1 MTNLR
6 PKSKSLFFVLIALA
20 FAVTAQAAKA
30 PQRTSPRAKGV
41 TAPAVRFE
49 RADGRY
55 SSDGSAATLHRPNFR
70 AQSRA
75 LPPGVST
82 TVLSEKERQSIAER
96 VARVFLQARHDDL
109 GLDRDSVDRMVTTS
123 VRTLPELA
131 VVRLSQR
138 QEGLPVYGSD
148 IAITVRYDGTILFV
162 SNDAV
167 RGLGTTAESR
177 GRGKA
182 EAIASARGYFGE
194 APMEYEALQRMIHR
208 DEGGR
213 TQIVWR
219 VNADDWELLIDDA
232 TGEIVRAE
240 DKALYAD
247 GTGTVFS
254 PDPLSST
261 GSRYGDP
268 GYVDGDNADTPELT
282 AALVSVTLR
291 DIASSGGNFSLD
303 GPWAACTEIQKPR
316 DNACPSQAS
325 SAFNFTR
332 SHLNFDAVNGY
343 YHIDSY
349 MRYVNATL
357 GLPARPT
364 KYSGGVRYDPHGL
377 KGADNAFFSTKKG
390 GLIVFGEGGVD
401 DAQDADVLIHEL
413 GHGLHHWI
421 TNGGLSQVEGLS
433 EGIGDY
439 AAASYSR
446 DFPGQWQPT
455 DEEFFWVFNWDGHN
469 PFWPGRVTNW
479 NLDHTYPDN
488 IGSGIHTQ
496 GQYWSS
502 CNLVAR
508 EAIGG
513 LAMDKAFWT
522 GISMTSSTTS
532 QKDAAQAVLTAAQAL
547 GYSPSQIAAIADA
560 YNSSCTYNV
569 TVP

>member
-1 MTNLR
+1 M
-6 PKSKSLFFVLIALA
+6 
-20 FAVTAQAAKA
+20 
-30 PQRTSPRAKGV
+30 
-41 TAPAVRFE
+41 
-49 RADGRY
+49 
-55 SSDGSAATLHRPNFR
+55 
-70 AQSRA
+70 
-75 LPPGVST
+75 
-82 TVLSEKERQSIAER
+82 
-96 VARVFLQARHDDL
+96 FLQARHDDL
-109 GLDRDSVDRMVTTS
+109 RLDRDSVERMVTTS
-123 VRTLPELA
+123 VRILPELA

-138 QEGLPVYGSD
+138 HQGLPVYGSD
-148 IAITVRYDGTILFV
+148 IAISLRYDGTILFV
-162 SNDAV
+162 SNDTV
-167 RGLGTTAESR
+167 RGLARAGQGR
-177 GRGKA
+177 GRGKR
-182 EAIASARGYFGE
+182 EAIAIARAYSGQ
-194 APMEYEALQRMIHR
+194 APMEYEALQRMIYH
-208 DEGGR
+208 DVGGR
-213 TQIVWR
+213 TRIVWQ
-219 VNADDWELLIDDA
+219 VNADDWELLVDDA
-232 TGEIVRAE
+232 TGEVVRAE

-247 GTGTVFS
+247 GTGTVFY

-268 GYVDGDNADTPELT
+268 GYVDGENADTPELT

-291 DIASSGGNFSLD
+291 DIASSGGNFSLE
-303 GPWAACTEIQKPR
+303 GPWAACTEIEKPR
-316 DNACPSQAS
+316 DKACPSQAS

-349 MRYVNATL
+349 MRYVNVTL

-433 EGIGDY
+433 EGSGDY

-547 GYSPSQIAAIADA
+547 GHSDSQIGAIADA

-569 TVP
+569 TIP